1 MQYSQ
6 VIQEPIT
13 TLLDMPSEG
22 LMSLQDQACHHL
34 AVSEQLTNE
43 AEAEIARELMV
54 RLFLANEYQQRRAR
68 LAARRN
74 TENFGF
80 LGRADG

>member
-6 VIQEPIT
+6 VIHEPIT
-13 TLLDMPSEG
+13 TLMDMPADG
-22 LMSLQDQACHHL
+22 LMSLQDQACHHH
-34 AVSEQLTNE
+34 AVGEQLGNDSETE
-43 AEAEIARELMV
+43 CALELMV
-54 RLFLANEYQQRRAR
+54 RLFLVQQFRQRRA
-68 LAARRN
+68 LAERRRN

>member
-6 VIQEPIT
+6 VIHEPIT
-13 TLLDMPSEG
+13 TLMDMPTLN
-22 LMSLQDQACHHL
+22 LMEIQDQACQHL
-34 AVSEQLTNE
+34 AVSEQLGNE
-43 AEAEIARELMV
+43 DEAEIARELMV
-54 RLFLANEYQQRRAR
+54 RLFLANEYQKRRAR
-68 LAARRN
+68 IKARRN